1 MVPVNAS
8 KERMTFNIFHLLTD
22 TFCWITQETIGTMQD
37 HMIHGIYNNKP
48 YLRISCSACGEIGGN
63 SGEKMRYFF
72 QFMILWYVSFGSSAQ
87 NGGNPTRA

>member
-1 MVPVNAS
+1 M
-8 KERMTFNIFHLLTD
+8 
-22 TFCWITQETIGTMQD
+22 ETTQD

-48 YLRISCSACGEIGGN
+48 YLRISCSACGEIGGS

-87 NGGNPTRA
+87 NGGNPTST